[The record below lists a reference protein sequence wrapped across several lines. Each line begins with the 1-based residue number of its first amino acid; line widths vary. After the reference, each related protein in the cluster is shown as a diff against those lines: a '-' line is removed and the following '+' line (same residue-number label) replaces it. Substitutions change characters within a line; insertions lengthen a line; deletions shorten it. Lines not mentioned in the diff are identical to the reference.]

1 MNKAPKFKKDE
12 TYIKYKK
19 RLDNYNVEQLKERY
33 NLLLKFINKWL
44 GYDGKYGLK
53 SIKQFKNVP
62 RKELLYDLKHNR
74 KILRKY
80 SNEIKEKL
88 DLTFVITDETDSDE
102 INDQFII
109 IFLGRSLS
117 SIGYKLVSKKIDI
130 ISKSGKNKGKPKL
143 IKKGKHKGR
152 RKKDIYYTIIDKYIS
167 DNKINSYE
175 LNNKIE
181 NCLSLFS
188 QKNTKKTR
196 RTHKDNIKYKRNNL
210 KHKMNQYIGNNK
222 YGWNIENLINSDE
235 YKLKSQNEIN
245 MKKIIDEYL

>member
-130 ISKSGKNKGKPKL
+130 IVKNGKNKGKPKL
-143 IKKGKHKGR
+143 IKKGRHKGR
-152 RKKDIYYTIIDKYIS
+152 RKKDIYYTIIDKHTV
-167 DNKINSYE
+167 DRDINCCE
-175 LNNKIE
+175 VDDEIVKCLN
-181 NCLSLFS
+181 LFP
-188 QKNTKKTR
+188 QNKTR
-196 RTHKDNIKYKRNNL
+196 MTHKENIKYKRNNL
-210 KHKMNQYIGNNK
+210 KNKINEYIDSNE
-222 YGWNIENLINSDE
+222 YGWNINKLNIRNE
-235 YKLKSQNEIN
+235 YKLKSQNEIT
-245 MKKIIDEYL
+245 MKKIIDEYM